1 MTVATIIGLSI
12 ATTIAACLIRFAI
25 WIAWPRK
32 IEFDNDPL
40 SDAHGDWPFDQR
52 RRG

>member
-1 MTVATIIGLSI
+1 MTVTAIIGLSI

-32 IEFDNDPL
+32 IEFEPDPL
-40 SDAHGDWPFDQR
+40 SEPHGDVPFDPR

>member
-12 ATTIAACLIRFAI
+12 AITIAAFLIRFAI

-40 SDAHGDWPFDQR
+40 SEPHGDVPFDQR

>member
-1 MTVATIIGLSI
+1 MTVAALIGLSI
-12 ATTIAACLIRFAI
+12 AITVVASLIRFAI

-32 IEFDNDPL
+32 IEFEPDPL
-40 SDAHGDWPFDQR
+40 SEPHGDVPFDPR